1 MMASRRQCTSRPTIT
16 PIKTCTASLYRH
28 IKGRVEH
35 SLRGTHCKRN
45 LVSSRKKQDAYK
57 LPGTKS
63 SLFGP
68 KRVPRP
74 LHRQNSSC
82 SYRQHHSSDL
92 HKQRSRHEFGPT
104 VLPSMKDPGLVFQK
118 TGYPQS
124 RTHSRPPD
132 MVADNIS
139 RLAQTIQTEWS
150 LLPEVFQSICSR
162 WHQPQIDLFARR
174 FNNKLPLFVSPVP
187 DPPPPWPG
195 QWTHSACL
203 PTGSHLGQSGGE
215 AAGLPMQENHPNFTR
230 VAQHAFVLGPSGH
243 VNPDSCV

>member
-92 HKQRSRHEFGPT
+92 HKQGSRHEFGPT

-187 DPPPPWPG
+187 DPPLAWAVD
-195 QWTHSACL
+195 TLSL
-203 PTGSHLGQSGGE
+203 PSH
-215 AAGLPMQENHPNFTR
+215 R
-230 VAQHAFVLGPSGH
+230 
-243 VNPDSCV
+243 